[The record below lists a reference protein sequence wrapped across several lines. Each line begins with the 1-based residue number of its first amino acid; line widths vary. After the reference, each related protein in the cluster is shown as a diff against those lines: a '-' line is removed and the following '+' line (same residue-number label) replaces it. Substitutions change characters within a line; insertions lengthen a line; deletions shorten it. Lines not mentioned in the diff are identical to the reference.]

1 MKHTPNLILPKYHI
15 NLLMSV
21 FSGGRGNLKRE
32 SNTSAG
38 NKTPFFSNLK
48 DMTDVSN
55 SIDEKSIFNLETEEE
70 TETTPQQVTR

>member
-1 MKHTPNLILPKYHI
+1 
-15 NLLMSV
+15 MSV

-32 SNTSAG
+32 SSTSAG
-38 NKTPFFSNLK
+38 SKTPFFSNLK